1 MLPALNEEITVGET
15 ISLIPREMAGIS
27 RLSILVVD
35 DGSTDR
41 TVEVSRAAGATV
53 ISHGYRQGVGAAFQT
68 GLARAIEL
76 GADLIVNIDAD
87 GQFDPRTIPRLIAP
101 VLAGEADFT
110 TASRFKDPALVP
122 IMPPIKLWGNRMMSR
137 LISSLVG
144 QRFYDVSCG
153 MRCYSRRAALSL
165 NVIGEFTYTQEV
177 FLNLAHKRMRLLEV
191 PIRVE
196 GVRKHGKSRVA
207 SNLFNY
213 AIKTSTIIFR
223 SYRDYQPLR
232 FFGLIALACMVI
244 GIGFELFLF
253 THYLHA
259 GNFSPHEWAGFVGAA
274 FFLFGLPL
282 LMLGILGDML
292 NRHRLYLEET
302 LYHLRKAPP
311 PGPPQA

>member
-15 ISLIPREMAGIS
+15 IKLIPREMAGIS
-27 RLSILVVD
+27 RLTVLVVD

-41 TVEVSRAAGATV
+41 TVEVSRAVGAEV
-53 ISHGYRQGVGAAFQT
+53 ISHGYRRGVGAAFQT

-76 GADLIVNIDAD
+76 GADLMVNIDAD

-122 IMPPIKLWGNRMMSR
+122 VMPPIKLWGNRMMSR

-153 MRCYSRRAALSL
+153 MRCYNRRAALSL

-177 FLNLAHKRMRLLEV
+177 FLNLAHKHMRLLEV

-196 GVRKHGKSRVA
+196 GVRKYGKSRVA
-207 SNLFNY
+207 SNLFGY
-213 AIKTSTIIFR
+213 ALKTSTIIFR

-232 FFGLIALACMVI
+232 FFGLMALFFMVL
-244 GIGFELFLF
+244 GLGFEVFLF
-253 THYLHA
+253 AHYLHT
-259 GNFSPHEWAGFVGAA
+259 GGFTPHKWAGFVGAA
-274 FFLFGLPL
+274 LFVIGLPL